1 MWKNLDIYSR
11 KSTIKPH
18 VTLHSTC
25 NAHTC
30 TLFSHSK
37 NNMWM
42 YVEKFKHDSKK
53 STVKSRVALHSTWN
67 AHACT
72 LFPHNKINMW
82 MHVEKCE
89 HEQQINPQSNP
100 VWHYIPHKMHMLVHY
115 FHTTKSTCGCMW
127 KSVNIN
133 SKKSTVKS
141 RVVLHSTW
149 NAHTC
154 TLFSHNK
161 NYVWMHVE
169 KFKHKQQKIHSQMM
183 TQIPCCIT
191 FNMKYTCL
199 HIIFTRQE

>member
-18 VTLHSTC
+18 VTLHSTW

-72 LFPHNKINMW
+72 LVPHNKINMW

-89 HEQQINPQSNP
+89 HEQQKKPQSNP
-100 VWHYIPHKMHMLVHY
+100 VWHYIPHKMHMLAHY

-133 SKKSTVKS
+133 SKK
-141 RVVLHSTW
+141 
-149 NAHTC
+149 
-154 TLFSHNK
+154 
-161 NYVWMHVE
+161 
-169 KFKHKQQKIHSQMM
+169 IHSQ
-183 TQIPCCIT
+183 IPCGIT
-191 FNMKYTCL
+191 FYMKCTYL
-199 HIIFTRQE
+199 HIIFTQQELRLDACRKI